1 MTKIN
6 KSINTFFS
14 KIKDLSIFD
23 SFKIVWILM
32 IFVIIYYILIA
43 ADRYVSTIT
52 MSVKSTTGSTQA
64 SGVLSLLTATSNT
77 SEDIKF
83 LQGYIESL
91 DMLKILDEK
100 IHLKELYNEQYI
112 DLFFSLSSSSSIESY
127 LKYYQN
133 RVKVHVD
140 DKTGL
145 LNVEVEGFT
154 PESAHLIAKTIMQES
169 DKFINEISHKA
180 AREQMAFAEEELVKY
195 KERYQKAQND
205 LIAFQNKYGVF
216 DPLKQAEAKAGLVTQ
231 LESDIAQREA
241 KLLTM
246 QSYMNDSAPEIVT
259 LKAEIAALK
268 KQLVKERSKI
278 SADNSSQKLN
288 DLAAK
293 FQDLTIEAGF
303 AQSAYEAALKAYESA
318 RIEALRKIKQ
328 LVIVQTP
335 DVPQSAKYPEKI
347 YNILTAFI
355 VLSLIFGVV
364 KFVKMII
371 EEHKY

>member
-100 IHLKELYNEQYI
+100 IHLKKLYNEQYI

-127 LKYYQN
+127 LKYYQS

-169 DKFINEISHKA
+169 EKFINEISHKA
-180 AREQMAFAEEELVKY
+180 AREQMSFAEEELIKY

-246 QSYMNDSAPEIVT
+246 QSYMNDHAPEIVT
-259 LKAEIAALK
+259 LKAEITALK

-355 VLSLIFGVV
+355 VLSLIFGVI

>member
-77 SEDIKF
+77 NEDIKF

-100 IHLKELYNEQYI
+100 IHLKKLYNEQYI
-112 DLFFSLSSSSSIESY
+112 DLFYSLSSSSSIESY
-127 LKYYQN
+127 LKYYQS

-169 DKFINEISHKA
+169 EKFINEISHKA
-180 AREQMAFAEEELVKY
+180 AREQMSFAEEELIKY

-259 LKAEIAALK
+259 LKAEITALK

-355 VLSLIFGVV
+355 VLSLIFGVI

>member
-77 SEDIKF
+77 NEDIKF

-100 IHLKELYNEQYI
+100 IHLKKLYNEQYI

-180 AREQMAFAEEELVKY
+180 AREQMSFAEEELVKY

-246 QSYMNDSAPEIVT
+246 QSYMNDHAPEIVT

-355 VLSLIFGVV
+355 VLSLIFGVI

>member
-77 SEDIKF
+77 NEDIKF

-100 IHLKELYNEQYI
+100 IHLKKLYNEQYI

-127 LKYYQN
+127 LKYYQS

-169 DKFINEISHKA
+169 EKFINEISHKA
-180 AREQMAFAEEELVKY
+180 AREQMSFAEEELVKY

-246 QSYMNDSAPEIVT
+246 QSYMNDHAPEIVT
-259 LKAEIAALK
+259 LKAEITALK

-355 VLSLIFGVV
+355 VLSLIFGVI